1 MNAYIE
7 IGVFRT
13 PSKIYD
19 RVLREKNTVLTH
31 HHRIDRS
38 QSTTLLFQYSLSFI
52 AFARSSFCSSM
63 SSSSWSMNFC
73 LCLPRALLPCVS
85 SHNSSWWGS
94 SSLLRQQCPLNLTL
108 WAAIVVVIF
117 GIAPHITSCLMCCF
131 HDTFL
136 ILWASSY
143 SSHPASFQVPLW
155 GYTYMSRKVTRLW
168 LLRGRIST

>member
-52 AFARSSFCSSM
+52 AFARSLYSSV
-63 SSSSWSMNFC
+63 SSTSWSMNVR
-73 LCLPRALLPCVS
+73 LGLLPCVG
-85 SHNSSWWGS
+85 SHNSSWWAS

-117 GIAPHITSCLMCCF
+117 GIAPHITWFLMCCF